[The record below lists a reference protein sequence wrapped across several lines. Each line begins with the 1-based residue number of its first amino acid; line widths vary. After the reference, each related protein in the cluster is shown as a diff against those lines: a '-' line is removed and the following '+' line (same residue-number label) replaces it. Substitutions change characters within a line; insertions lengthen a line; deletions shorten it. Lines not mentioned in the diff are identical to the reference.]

1 MSIIREQETLEL
13 KLKKNLRW
21 RNFFIFNYALN
32 KKLLLKEIFFSFETE
47 SLNRLK

>member
-1 MSIIREQETLEL
+1 MSIIREQEITEL

-21 RNFFIFNYALN
+21 KNFFIFNYALN
-32 KKLLLKEIFFSFETE
+32 KKLSLKEMFFSSETE